1 MARSIKA
8 ELVLDTRKAEKGV
21 ANVGNALK
29 ALATG
34 AAAKGIVDVANNFQE
49 ITNKLRSVSGSTD
62 EAGKRFDAVVDIA
75 RKTRS
80 DLSGT
85 ADLFFRLTKASED
98 LGLSQAETSRVTELF
113 AKTLKNSGAGAQ
125 EAASAIL
132 QFSQAMASGKLSGDE
147 FRSINETNSDL
158 MDRLAKALGKPRGEL
173 KKLASE
179 GKLTAKIVTNA
190 LLEQGDEID
199 ATFALTTQTLAE
211 SFESIRTE
219 FTILVGKIEE
229 KTGIFSGLANTFK
242 LVADNLDIV
251 GAALAGVFAAQVA
264 GSIMNVVKAVRAF
277 RAANQAAAASAV
289 LLQAVTGVGLL
300 KVGAGL
306 AAAGVTLGVMNAMF
320 DEQAD
325 TVEDIVDNVD
335 KQKGSTKEM
344 ADAEADLVEKKKEE
358 KTLNDESLRILER
371 QTEEFKSQL
380 DELESNSAE
389 FRDQLALQND
399 LLFASEDQRDVL
411 NAIADI
417 ESDRKSALQDLAD
430 LTKIDAQER
439 LTREKQI
446 NDEYD
451 DRIKL
456 TEEQLAVQ
464 QRIQNAQQ
472 SFLTNVD
479 LVGQPFRE
487 LQKEVQL
494 AEKLM
499 NASSEA
505 ERRRI
510 QKQFDLRKSL
520 DDAAAALEIE
530 KLAEINAAKEAA
542 AEQGRTLTGSE
553 EIAIAQ
559 KYAEEEMNIMNAQS
573 AFETYKD
580 AQLDGYEAMIQKS
593 RQFGQGVKDAFLIF
607 KDEVENNA
615 ALGTNLF
622 NTMTQGWEDAFVKFA
637 ETGKLSFK
645 DLFKTLMTEIIKMAA
660 NRLFLALFD
669 PTGGLF
675 SSLFAGFFANGGNIP
690 SGKFGVVG
698 ESGPEIVTGPA
709 SVMSASDSARA
720 LGGGQT
726 IVYNISAVDTQS
738 FQSALARDPEF
749 VYSLTRAGARR
760 LPG

>member
-34 AAAKGIVDVANNFQE
+34 AAAKGIIDVANNFQE
-49 ITNKLRSVSGSTD
+49 ITNKLRSVSGSTE
-62 EAGKRFDAVVDIA
+62 EAGKRFNAVVDIA

-125 EAASAIL
+125 ESASAIL

-229 KTGIFSGLANTFK
+229 KTGIFSGLAATFK

-251 GAALAGVFAAQVA
+251 AAALAAAFAVA
-264 GSIMNVVKAVRAF
+264 IVNQIVAVTKAIQAF

-320 DEQAD
+320 DEQGE

-380 DELESNSAE
+380 DELQSNSAE
-389 FRDQLALQND
+389 FRDQLTLQND
-399 LLFASEDQRDVL
+399 LLLATENQKDEL

-417 ESDRKSALQDLAD
+417 V
-430 LTKIDAQER
+430 KIV
-439 LTREKQI
+439 LLFIFNKFIKREI
-446 NDEYD
+446 
-451 DRIKL
+451 
-456 TEEQLAVQ
+456 
-464 QRIQNAQQ
+464 
-472 SFLTNVD
+472 
-479 LVGQPFRE
+479 
-487 LQKEVQL
+487 
-494 AEKLM
+494 
-499 NASSEA
+499 
-505 ERRRI
+505 
-510 QKQFDLRKSL
+510 
-520 DDAAAALEIE
+520 
-530 KLAEINAAKEAA
+530 
-542 AEQGRTLTGSE
+542 
-553 EIAIAQ
+553 
-559 KYAEEEMNIMNAQS
+559 
-573 AFETYKD
+573 
-580 AQLDGYEAMIQKS
+580 
-593 RQFGQGVKDAFLIF
+593 
-607 KDEVENNA
+607 
-615 ALGTNLF
+615 
-622 NTMTQGWEDAFVKFA
+622 
-637 ETGKLSFK
+637 
-645 DLFKTLMTEIIKMAA
+645 
-660 NRLFLALFD
+660 
-669 PTGGLF
+669 
-675 SSLFAGFFANGGNIP
+675 
-690 SGKFGVVG
+690 
-698 ESGPEIVTGPA
+698 
-709 SVMSASDSARA
+709 
-720 LGGGQT
+720 
-726 IVYNISAVDTQS
+726 
-738 FQSALARDPEF
+738 
-749 VYSLTRAGARR
+749 
-760 LPG
+760 